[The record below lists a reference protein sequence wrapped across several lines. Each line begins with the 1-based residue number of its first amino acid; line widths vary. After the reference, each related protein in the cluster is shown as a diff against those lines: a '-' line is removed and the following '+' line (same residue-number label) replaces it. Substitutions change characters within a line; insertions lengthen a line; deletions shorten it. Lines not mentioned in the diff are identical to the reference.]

1 MGYLYMLEFIN
12 GKKYIGITR
21 QTPDARYT
29 THKAGIKTRKQ
40 LIHKAWAKHGDPT
53 MTVLAELPDEE
64 LAQAEIDAI
73 QKHKTLN
80 PDGYNKSPGG
90 FLPSTEQ
97 ILGMSRL
104 MRNRKTSE
112 ETRKRM
118 SESAKQHRA
127 DLKDG
132 TKKPD
137 SKRSKY
143 ITMRIP
149 DHIKDELDKL
159 ADANTRTLAAQVLHY
174 IKQEM
179 ANEKTPAL

>member
-1 MGYLYMLEFIN
+1 MLEFAS

-80 PDGYNKSPGG
+80 PDVIQ
-90 FLPSTEQ
+90 Q
-97 ILGMSRL
+97 ITWWFFT
-104 MRNRKTSE
+104 K
-112 ETRKRM
+112 
-118 SESAKQHRA
+118 HRA
-127 DLKDG
+127 DSG
-132 TKKPD
+132 YVST
-137 SKRSKY
+137 
-143 ITMRIP
+143 
-149 DHIKDELDKL
+149 
-159 ADANTRTLAAQVLHY
+159 DA
-174 IKQEM
+174 
-179 ANEKTPAL
+179 